1 MSDANLNQLWSR
13 ALVEELVRGGV
24 RHAVVCPGSRS
35 SPLALACAQGE
46 GLLKTWSVIDERS
59 AGFFALGLAKQSRSP
74 VVLVATSGT
83 AGAHFYPAVIE
94 AAMANVPL
102 VVLTADRPLELQGW
116 GAPQTVPQ
124 ARFFGDFARLFADVG
139 LPEASDVALVHLR
152 ATVARA
158 VVMAMRAPR
167 GAVQLNVPFREP
179 LSPTPEGAPPDER
192 LSSLANEG
200 RAGAPLTRI
209 VPPVRQPDPR
219 VLDEVR
225 ARVAAT
231 EQGVIVCGP
240 RDESD
245 GFAEAIAR
253 LAEATGYPVLAEA
266 TSQARYG
273 GGPATVSLY
282 DTMLRHAPFAQAHR
296 PKLVLRF
303 GGGLTPKGPQAW
315 IDGSGAEVVL
325 FSDEGALFDPAHRA
339 ARVVEGSAVAA
350 CEALSRGLSRGLG
363 QWSRSFLWA
372 EQWARAALE
381 SAFSEDMSLTEM
393 RVAHEV
399 VGALPE
405 GANLF
410 VSSSMPIRDVDA
422 FAPPTGR
429 QLHVYANR
437 GANGIDGI
445 VSSALGVAAASG
457 RPTVLLTGDLA
468 FLHDVG
474 GLLTA
479 RRSGVPLT
487 VVVVNND
494 GGGIF
499 SFLPIAQA
507 EQARAHYETLWG
519 TPHGVDL
526 SHAAALYQARFR
538 RPDSPASLRSAV
550 TEGLKLGGLHVIETR
565 VVERTK
571 NVELHRGLFAKMA
584 AALGEGPWL

>member
-1 MSDANLNQLWSR
+1 MSDANLNQLWAR
-13 ALVEELVRGGV
+13 AVLEELVRGGV

-35 SPLALACAQGE
+35 SPLAFACVRTD
-46 GLLKTWSVIDERS
+46 GLRTWSVIDERS
-59 AGFFALGLAKQSRSP
+59 AGFFALGLAKQSRAP

-94 AAMANVPL
+94 AAMSQVPL

-139 LPEASDVALVHLR
+139 LPEASDAALVHLR
-152 ATVARA
+152 ATVARGVA
-158 VVMAMRAPR
+158 LASRAPR
-167 GAVQLNVPFREP
+167 GTVHFNVQFREP
-179 LSPTPEGAPPDER
+179 LAPTPEDFDAEH
-192 LSSLANEG
+192 LSALAREG
-200 RAGAPLTRI
+200 RKGAPLTRI
-209 VPPVRQPDPR
+209 VPPTRQPDPK
-219 VLDEVR
+219 VLEQVR
-225 ARVAAT
+225 ARVADI
-231 EQGVIVCGP
+231 ERGVIVCGP
-240 RDESD
+240 RDEND
-245 GFAEAIAR
+245 GFAEAIAS

-282 DTMLRHAPFAQAHR
+282 DAMLRHEPFAKAHR
-296 PKLVLRF
+296 PELVLRF

-315 IDGSGAEVVL
+315 IDGSGAEVIV
-325 FSDEGALFDPAHRA
+325 FSDEGGLFDPAHRA
-339 ARVVEGSAVAA
+339 SRVVEGSAVAA
-350 CEALSRGLSRGLG
+350 CEALGQGLSRGLG
-363 QWSRSFLWA
+363 PWARSFLWA
-372 EQWARAALE
+372 EQWTRAALE
-381 SAFSEDMSLTEM
+381 SAFSEDPSLTEM
-393 RVAHEV
+393 RIAHEV
-399 VGALPE
+399 VAALPD

-422 FAPPTGR
+422 FAPSMGR
-429 QLHVYANR
+429 RLRVLANR

-445 VSSALGVAAASG
+445 ISSALGVAAVSV

-507 EQARAHYETLWG
+507 EAAQKHYEPLWG

-526 SHAAALYQARFR
+526 AHAAALYQTRFK
-538 RPDSPASLRSAV
+538 RPDSPAALRAAV
-550 TEGLKLGGLHVIETR
+550 NEGLKGGLHLIE
-565 VVERTK
+565 VKVAERMK
-571 NVELHRGLFAKMA
+571 NVDLHRQLFARMA
-584 AALGEGPWL
+584 VSLGEGPWL

>member
-1 MSDANLNQLWSR
+1 MAEANLNQLWAK
-13 ALVEELVRGGV
+13 ALLEELVRGGV

-35 SPLALACAQGE
+35 SPLALGCARME
-46 GLLKTWSVIDERS
+46 GLRTWSVIDERS
-59 AGFFALGLAKQSRSP
+59 AGFFALGLAKQSRAP

-94 AAMANVPL
+94 AAMSQVPL

-124 ARFFGDFARLFADVG
+124 ARFFGDFARLYADLG
-139 LPEASDVALVHLR
+139 LPEASDAALVHLR

-158 VVMAMRAPR
+158 VAQAWRAPR

-179 LSPTPEGAPPDER
+179 LAPTVEAFGEER
-192 LSSLANEG
+192 LSALAREG
-200 RAGAPLTRI
+200 RPGVPLTRI
-209 VPPVRQPDPR
+209 VPPSRQPDPA
-219 VLDEVR
+219 VLESVR
-225 ARVAAT
+225 ARIAAT
-231 EQGVIVCGP
+231 ERGVIVCGP
-240 RDESD
+240 RDEED
-245 GFAEAIAR
+245 GFGGAIAA
-253 LAEATGYPVLAEA
+253 LSEATGYPVLAEA

-282 DTMLRHAPFAQAHR
+282 DTLLRHAPFARAHR
-296 PKLVLRF
+296 PELVLRF

-315 IDGSGAEVVL
+315 LDGAGAEIIL
-325 FSDEGALFDPAHRA
+325 FSDEGALYDPAHRA
-339 ARVVEGSAVAA
+339 ALVVEGSAVAS
-350 CEALSRGLSRGLG
+350 CEALSRGLSRGTG
-363 QWSRSFLWA
+363 AWARSFLGA
-372 EQWARAALE
+372 ERLARRELEAAFAQEPGLTEPRIAHELLAALP
-381 SAFSEDMSLTEM
+381 S
-393 RVAHEV
+393 
-399 VGALPE
+399 

-422 FAPPTGR
+422 FAPAMGR
-429 QLHVYANR
+429 PLRVLANR

-445 VSSALGVAAASG
+445 LSSALGMAAASG
-457 RPTVLLTGDLA
+457 RPAVLLTGDVA

-499 SFLPIAQA
+499 SFLPIAEA
-507 EQARAHYETLWG
+507 EAARAHYESLWG

-526 SHAAALYQARFR
+526 APAAALYGARLW
-538 RPDSPASLRSAV
+538 RPESPAALRSAV
-550 TEGLKLGGLHVIETR
+550 VEGLEGGLHLVEVR
-565 VVERTK
+565 VERAT
-571 NVELHRGLFAKMA
+571 NVEVHRRLFARMA
-584 AALGEGPWL
+584 AAIGEGPWA

>member
-1 MSDANLNQLWSR
+1 MSDANLNQLWAR
-13 ALVEELVRGGV
+13 VLVEELVRGGV

-35 SPLALACAQGE
+35 SPLALACAEGE
-46 GLLKTWSVIDERS
+46 GLLRTWSVIDERS
-59 AGFFALGLAKQSRSP
+59 AGFFALGMAKESRSP

-94 AAMANVPL
+94 ASLAQVPL

-124 ARFFGDFARLFADVG
+124 ARFFGDFARLYADVG
-139 LPEASDVALVHLR
+139 LPEASDVALLHLR

-158 VVMAMRAPR
+158 VVMASRAPR

-179 LSPTPEGAPPDER
+179 LAPTPDADLADER
-192 LSSLANEG
+192 LSPLAREG
-200 RAGAPLTRI
+200 RIGAPLTQI
-209 VPPVRQPDPR
+209 FPTVRQPDPR
-219 VLDEVR
+219 ILDEVR

-245 GFAEAIAR
+245 GFAEAISA

-282 DTMLRHAPFAQAHR
+282 DAMLRHAPFALAHR

-303 GGGLTPKGPQAW
+303 GGGLTPKGTQAW

-325 FSDEGALFDPAHRA
+325 FSDEGALFDPTHRA

-350 CEALSRGLSRGLG
+350 CEGLSRGLSRGLG
-363 QWSRSFLWA
+363 SWAHSFLWA
-372 EQWARAALE
+372 EQWARSALE

-393 RVAHEV
+393 RIAHEV
-399 VGALPE
+399 VGAIPE

-422 FAPPTGR
+422 FAPAAGR
-429 QLHVYANR
+429 RIRVLANR

-445 VSSALGVAAASG
+445 VSSALGVAVASE

-479 RRSGVPLT
+479 RRCGVSLT

-507 EQARAHYETLWG
+507 EGARKHYESLWG

-526 SHAAALYQARFR
+526 SHAAALYDARFR
-538 RPDSPASLRSAV
+538 RPDSPQALRAALA
-550 TEGLKLGGLHVIETR
+550 EGLKGGLHLIEAR
-565 VVERTK
+565 VAERTT
-571 NVELHRGLFAKMA
+571 NVDLHRRLFAKLG